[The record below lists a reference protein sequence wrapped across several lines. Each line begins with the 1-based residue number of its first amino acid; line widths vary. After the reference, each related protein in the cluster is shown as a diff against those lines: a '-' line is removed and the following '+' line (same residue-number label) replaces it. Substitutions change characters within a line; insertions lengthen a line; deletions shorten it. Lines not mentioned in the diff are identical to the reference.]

1 MFRVLF
7 ARRLRGVL
15 RVQANGG
22 PHARRTRGTPD
33 ARLEAY
39 VQLPHI
45 QEGGGLPPVLSVGQ
59 RVCACV
65 CVCLCV
71 CVRGTYLP
79 SRMYGDTSTPD

>member
-45 QEGGGLPPVLSVGQ
+45 QEGGGSAPGA
-59 RVCACV
+59 VCGAAGV
-65 CVCLCV
+65 CV
-71 CVRGTYLP
+71 CVRLFVCVCEGHLFAVSYV
-79 SRMYGDTSTPD
+79 RGHKHA

>member
-7 ARRLRGVL
+7 TRRLRGVL

-45 QEGGGLPPVLSVGQ
+45 SAPGA
-59 RVCACV
+59 VCGAAGV
-65 CVCLCV
+65 CV
-71 CVRGTYLP
+71 CVRLFVCV
-79 SRMYGDTSTPD
+79 